1 MAKPNTTLTVAYR
14 KIMIEDWMHMHT
26 CGHRISK
33 KDVCESMA
41 QEAFNKFNEY
51 LEENGFDTSDIS
63 VVIAQSD
70 FCIKA
75 RKAAVLI
82 DEQLHIGT
90 ARAYDVS
97 AI

>member
-14 KIMIEDWMHMHT
+14 KVMIADWMHLHT
-26 CGHRISK
+26 CDHRISK

-41 QEAFNKFNEY
+41 QEAFDKFNEY
-51 LEENGFDTSDIS
+51 LCDKGFDTSHIE

>member
-14 KIMIEDWMHMHT
+14 RIMIEDWMHMHT

-33 KDVCESMA
+33 KDMFESMA
-41 QEAFNKFNEY
+41 QEAFNAFNEY
-51 LEENGFDTSDIS
+51 LEEKGFDKDEIS
-63 VVIAQSD
+63 VVLAQSD

-75 RKAAVLI
+75 RKAAELI

>member
-14 KIMIEDWMHMHT
+14 KIMIADWMNMHT
-26 CGHRISK
+26 CGHKISK
-33 KDVCESMA
+33 KDMCESMA
-41 QEAFNKFNEY
+41 QEAFNAFLEY
-51 LEENGFDTSDIS
+51 LQDNQFPYDDIS
-63 VVIAQSD
+63 VVIAQSE

>member
-1 MAKPNTTLTVAYR
+1 
-14 KIMIEDWMHMHT
+14 MIADWMHLHLSEQN
-26 CGHRISK
+26 ISK

-41 QEAFNKFNEY
+41 QEAFNAFNEY
-51 LEENGFDTSDIS
+51 LEEKGFDTSDIS